1 MVIFGFVFFS
11 WEATIGPPAVSL
23 VGCGNCL
30 HVSISLPVADSSSNV
45 DNIYTLFDPSFR
57 VVYKKSGG
65 KVGNR
70 RRCLLL
76 S

>member
-1 MVIFGFVFFS
+1 MVIFCFVFFLC
-11 WEATIGPPAVSL
+11 EATIGPPAVSL

-30 HVSISLPVADSSSNV
+30 HVNVLLPVADSSSKV
-45 DNIYTLFDPSFR
+45 DSIYTLLDPSFR